1 MTVKN
6 LFDKLFKRKKES
18 FTWKLEKGH
27 VVDEAFELNG
37 ESFYMIKDVYNT
49 YAERGLYALQVYEDW
64 NKRCTKEY
72 LLAHATS
79 VRQMYNS
86 KSIILADM
94 IKANEDLLQRLNFVI
109 PTEDIIWKMCSVMF
123 FDKSESPYRY
133 DPEYAKTK
141 IAKWKKSGKVYDFF
155 LYLRINQL
163 IPLPETS
170 EEDFNLFLKA
180 VNQYSQSQLDFLL
193 SKLTSNQQKA
203 GYFSELNYQRSLIS
217 TGIN

>member
-6 LFDKLFKRKKES
+6 LFDKLFKRKKEALV
-18 FTWKLEKGH
+18 WNLEKGH
-27 VVDEAFELNG
+27 VCKEAFILNG
-37 ESFYMIKDVYNT
+37 ESFYMIEDVHNT
-49 YAERGLYALQVYEDW
+49 YSERGLYALRVYDEW
-64 NKRCTKEY
+64 NRRATPEY
-72 LLAHATS
+72 LKLHYTAN
-79 VRQMYNS
+79 RNMYNS
-86 KSIILADM
+86 RTIELSELIR
-94 IKANEDLLQRLNFVI
+94 ANEDLGQRLNFVI

-141 IAKWKKSGKVYDFF
+141 IAKWKKSEKVYDFF
-155 LYLRINQL
+155 LYLRTNQL

-217 TGIN
+217 TGTN

>member
-64 NKRCTKEY
+64 NRRATPEY
-72 LLAHATS
+72 LKLHYTAN
-79 VRQMYNS
+79 RNMCNS
-86 KSIILADM
+86 RTIELSELIR
-94 IKANEDLLQRLNFVI
+94 ANEDLGQRLNFVI

-141 IAKWKKSGKVYDFF
+141 IAKWKASGKVYDFF

-217 TGIN
+217 TGTN